1 MSELVTGEAVALD
14 LRTAALPSRI
24 VAAAADAFLQLC
36 VLSGV
41 GLLLLWGEVD
51 LNRAR
56 SAALGIGLLVL
67 ALIVYPVACETLLR
81 GRTPGKALMGLRVV
95 RDDGGP
101 IGFRQALARG
111 LAGGFLE
118 KPGLTMFV
126 LPVAV
131 SLLNPRGKRVG
142 DLLAGTVVVQ
152 ERVPVRS
159 GQATGM
165 PPQLAAW
172 ASTLELSRL
181 PDGLA
186 LSARQFVGRANTL
199 TDAAREDIGGRL
211 VHAVREV
218 TAPPPPP
225 GTPGWAFLA
234 AVLAERSRRETA
246 RLRPAGPPPGYPPP
260 GYPPGYPPPGYPP
273 PGYAPATPPGAPPA
287 DGGAGAGGN
296 GGFTQ
301 PS

>member
-14 LRTAALPSRI
+14 LRLAALPSRI
-24 VAAAADAFLQLC
+24 VAAALD
-36 VLSGV
+36 
-41 GLLLLWGEVD
+41 
-51 LNRAR
+51 
-56 SAALGIGLLVL
+56 AALQAVVLLIVGILLAVSSVAVDGALVAAGSVVLLVL
-67 ALIVYPVACETLLR
+67 VLVVYPVAFETLMR
-81 GRTPGKALMGLRVV
+81 GRTPGKAALGLRVV

-118 KPGLTMFV
+118 KPGVTFFV
-126 LPVAV
+126 LPVVV
-131 SLLNPRGKRVG
+131 SLLNSRHKRMG
-142 DLLAGTVVVQ
+142 DLLGGTVVVQ
-152 ERVPVRS
+152 ERVPA
-159 GQATGM
+159 GTGAVAAM

-186 LSARQFVGRANTL
+186 LSARQFVSRSGEL
-199 TDAAREDIGGRL
+199 TAAAREDLGTRL
-211 VHAVREV
+211 VAAVREV

-234 AVLAERSRRETA
+234 AVLAERRRRETD
-246 RLRPAGPPPGYPPP
+246 RMRPAGPPPMYGPPP
-260 GYPPGYPPPGYPP
+260 TYGPPPIYGPP
-273 PGYAPATPPGAPPA
+273 PTYGPPPAPASTTGQ
-287 DGGAGAGGN
+287 D
-296 GGFTQ
+296 FTI